1 MHRPFHVEV
10 GGVIRSFKVFNPFAN
25 NTDTITGGGGSI
37 NLNLQVIRNLT
48 LIANSFYGD
57 GGGRYI
63 EGLGPDAIVKPSGTL
78 SAGPSGGGRAGWE
91 LTPSPRDTCRAS
103 SAAGAARRNYG
114 VVPT

>member
-37 NLNLQVIRNLT
+37 NLNFQVIRNLT

-63 EGLGPDAIVKPSGTL
+63 EGLGPDAIVKPNGTL
-78 SAGPSGGGRAGWE
+78 SAGHSGAGPGGLEWTPQPREMFDTFYRA
-91 LTPSPRDTCRAS
+91 AS
-103 SAAGAARRNYG
+103 F
-114 VVPT
+114 P